1 MKSEFFAGFDD
12 ADGMIRANGDAEAR
26 EADRLRSENADF
38 RRQAETSAAQ
48 GRAILEAINEA
59 TYRDGVRV
67 YRNVQAALISELD
80 KQTKDLEAAIY
91 AMQQTQNNMDAALRE
106 MQEEAAEKKAP
117 KKGASA
123 LQVLTFLAALLT
135 LLFEVCDKLGL
146 VDRLLAM
153 L

>member
-12 ADGMIRANGDAEAR
+12 ADGMIRANGEAEAR

-48 GRAILEAINEA
+48 GRAILEAINQTKQELSDQLKASDEA

-80 KQTKDLEAAIY
+80 KQTKDL
-91 AMQQTQNNMDAALRE
+91 DAALR
-106 MQEEAAEKKAP
+106 
-117 KKGASA
+117 G
-123 LQVLTFLAALLT
+123 V
-135 LLFEVCDKLGL
+135 
-146 VDRLLAM
+146 
-153 L
+153 